1 MDLATYKEE
10 LAPSPLVDPLVRE
23 YMLFVQKIVS
33 FLPRF
38 LVCNSFYQS
47 NNNNK
52 SCTDRY
58 HQRKQS
64 LYCAASV
71 QSLLCLL
78 GRCRN
83 IGDFFTMKNGRRTL
97 NVGFVVRPSSTN
109 RV

>member
-1 MDLATYKEE
+1 MDLAIYREE

-23 YMLFVQKIVS
+23 YMLLVQKIVS
-33 FLPRF
+33 FLPRNR
-38 LVCNSFYQS
+38 LYQS

-71 QSLLCLL
+71 RSLLSLL

-109 RV
+109 RD